1 LQQIQAGCGPQNV
14 VETIG
19 CLLGAMCQG
28 KPYREM
34 NERLASF
41 GWDKPLV
48 AGERSPAAA
57 AAFTEALYD
66 CASENAADI

>member
-1 LQQIQAGCGPQNV
+1 M
-14 VETIG
+14 ETIG

-41 GWDKPLV
+41 GWDKLLV
-48 AGERSPAAA
+48 VGERSPGAATS
-57 AAFTEALYD
+57 FTEALHD
-66 CASENAADI
+66 CASENGADI